1 MKKAKLGKSDLQ
13 VFPIGLGTNAVGG
26 HNLYP
31 NLNEETGKELVR
43 EAIRNGVTMLDT
55 AYIYGIGRSE
65 ELIGEVLRE
74 FNREDVVIATKAA
87 HRKQG
92 NDFVFDNSPDFLKK
106 SVDESLKRLN
116 TDYIDLFYIHFPDE
130 HTPKD
135 EAVNALNEMKKAGK
149 IRSIGVSNFSL
160 EQLKEANKDGLV
172 DVLQGEYNL
181 LNREAEKT
189 FFPYTKEHNISFIP
203 YFPLVSGLLAGK
215 YTEDTTFPEGDLRN
229 EQEHFKGERF
239 KENIRKV
246 NKLALNMMSVLNP
259 NITHTMID
267 GAAYKAEVESKN
279 IMAVPTVYLNGES
292 FGSGRMTLEEILAKM
307 GSGTDASEFADK
319 EPFDVLVVGGGPAG
333 ASAAIYT
340 ARKGIR
346 TGVVA
351 ERFGGQV
358 LDTMSIENFIS
369 VKATEGPKLAASL
382 EEHVKEYDID
392 VMNLQRAKRLEKK
405 DLFEL
410 ELENGAVLKSKTV
423 ILSTGARWRNVNVPG
438 EQEFKNKGVA
448 YCPHCDGPLFEG
460 KDVAVIGGGNSGI
473 EAAIDLAGIVNHVT
487 VLEFAPEL
495 KADEVLQK
503 RLYSLPNVTVV
514 KNAQTKEIT
523 GDQSVNG
530 ITYVDRETGEE
541 KHVELQ
547 GVFVQIGLVPN
558 TEWLEGTVERNR
570 MGEIIVDKHGATSV
584 PGLFAAGDCTDS
596 AYNQIIISMGSGATA
611 ALGAFDYLIRN

>member
-1 MKKAKLGKSDLQ
+1 MVLNANIKAQLNQYMQLIENDIVLKVSAGEDDISKDMLALVDELASMSSKISVEKAELNRTPSFSVNRVGEDTGVTFAGIPLGHEFTSLVLALLQ
-13 VFPIGLGTNAVGG
+13 VSGRPPKVDQKVIDQVKKISGEYHFESYISLTC
-26 HNLYP
+26 HNCP
-31 NLNEETGKELVR
+31 
-43 EAIRNGVTMLDT
+43 
-55 AYIYGIGRSE
+55 
-65 ELIGEVLRE
+65 
-74 FNREDVVIATKAA
+74 DVV
-87 HRKQG
+87 Q
-92 NDFVFDNSPDFLKK
+92 
-106 SVDESLKRLN
+106 
-116 TDYIDLFYIHFPDE
+116 
-130 HTPKD
+130 
-135 EAVNALNEMKKAGK
+135 
-149 IRSIGVSNFSL
+149 
-160 EQLKEANKDGLV
+160 
-172 DVLQGEYNL
+172 
-181 LNREAEKT
+181 
-189 FFPYTKEHNISFIP
+189 
-203 YFPLVSGLLAGK
+203 
-215 YTEDTTFPEGDLRN
+215 
-229 EQEHFKGERF
+229 
-239 KENIRKV
+239 
-246 NKLALNMMSVLNP
+246 ALNMMSVLNP

-369 VKATEGPKLAASL
+369 VKATERPKLAASL

-558 TEWLEGTVERNR
+558 TEWLEGTVKRNR